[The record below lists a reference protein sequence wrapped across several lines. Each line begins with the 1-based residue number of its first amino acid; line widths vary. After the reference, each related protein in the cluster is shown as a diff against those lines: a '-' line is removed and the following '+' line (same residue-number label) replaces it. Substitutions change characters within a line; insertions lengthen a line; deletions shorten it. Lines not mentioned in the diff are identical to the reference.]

1 MEPLRLLIASEHPE
15 EVREMRYL
23 LDGDG
28 WTCLTPADAGIGEV
42 TYQPF
47 GGGYREM
54 AARRARAHADA
65 AGIPALALVTGL
77 EVYRLDKG
85 PGGRGSILAGPGATE
100 ADNRAKLLQLLKAAP
115 TGERIALFQ
124 GTVAIALPDSDTLRY
139 TTSTLECQVTTVE
152 RGEGGFDYDAVTQI
166 VDRRTLAEL
175 DDEERSRLGHRGMAL
190 RAARKQLVALAAQ
203 LRQA

>member
-1 MEPLRLLIASEHPE
+1 VAPLNLLIVSSHPE
-15 EVREMRYL
+15 EVREMRML

-28 WTCLTPADAGIGEV
+28 WACVTPAEAGLADV

-65 AGIPALALVTGL
+65 AGLPALSLVSGL
-77 EVYRLDKG
+77 EVYQLDKG
-85 PGGRGSILAGPGATE
+85 PGTRSTVLAGPNATDAE
-100 ADNRAKLLQLLKAAP
+100 NRSRLLQMLKGAP
-115 TGERIALFQ
+115 PGQRIALFQ
-124 GTVAIALPDSDTLRY
+124 GTVAIAVPGDDALRY
-139 TTSTLECQVTTVE
+139 TSSTLECEVTVTE

-175 DDEERSRLGHRGMAL
+175 TDEERSRLGHRGMAL
-190 RAARKQLVALAAQ
+190 RAARKHLAELAHRLQ
-203 LRQA
+203 RS